1 MIKELAVF
9 EESLDKVEATEQSLL
24 NTLCFDTN
32 SSGPFTHGYAKTF
45 ILVAPEGEVAGMA
58 LWFHNYSTWTSR
70 PGIYLEDL
78 FVRDKY
84 RRRGYASLLLRELG
98 REVVR
103 SNGGRLEWWCLKWNQ
118 RALDFYE
125 GIGAKQMD
133 EWVPL
138 RVDGDNLNRLA
149 ERKIEVK
156 ETTN

>member
-1 MIKELAVF
+1 MNPAQPCADVPEILSMIKELAVF

-98 REVVR
+98 REVF
-103 SNGGRLEWWCLKWNQ
+103 GLT
-118 RALDFYE
+118 
-125 GIGAKQMD
+125 
-133 EWVPL
+133 L
-138 RVDGDNLNRLA
+138 RV
-149 ERKIEVK
+149 ERMMERIASTMPVLFQPPLGPCMMGQVGLLV
-156 ETTN
+156 

>member
-1 MIKELAVF
+1 MNPAQPCADVPEILSMIKELAVF

-84 RRRGYASLLLRELG
+84 RMRGYASLLLRELG

-103 SNGGRLEWWCLKWNQ
+103 SKYVLRDTNLLNERVADTGVVADDWNGG
-118 RALDFYE
+118 
-125 GIGAKQMD
+125 
-133 EWVPL
+133 V
-138 RVDGDNLNRLA
+138 
-149 ERKIEVK
+149 
-156 ETTN
+156 

>member
-1 MIKELAVF
+1 MNPAQPCADVPEILSMIKELAVF

-103 SNGGRLEWWCLKWNQ
+103 SKYVLRDTNLLNERVADTGVVADDWNGG
-118 RALDFYE
+118 
-125 GIGAKQMD
+125 
-133 EWVPL
+133 V
-138 RVDGDNLNRLA
+138 
-149 ERKIEVK
+149 
-156 ETTN
+156 